1 MPHVLHDQSTSKL
14 PAVGLILL
22 GLVLTPVLLGIPI
35 LVLGFYK
42 LFK

>member
-14 PAVGLILL
+14 PAVCLILL

-35 LVLGFYK
+35 LVFGFYK